1 MLVAATYENGQIFQ
15 HFGRTPAFKVYQ
27 IEDGAIVAAGLL
39 DPEGAGHGALVGVL
53 MQYGIEALICGG
65 IGPGAVNF
73 LAQAGIAVYAG
84 NSGSADA
91 AAQALAAGTLVQ
103 NTQANCDHHGHEHGE
118 GGCGEHE
125 GGCGHHGE
133 GEHHCCH

>member
-1 MLVAATYENGQIFQ
+1 MLIAATYENGQIFQ
-15 HFGRTPAFKVYQ
+15 HFGRTPMFKVYE
-27 IEDGAIVAAGLL
+27 IENGVVTRAGLL

-53 MQYGIEALICGG
+53 MECGIEALICGG

-84 NSGSADA
+84 NSGSADEA
-91 AAQALAAGTLVQ
+91 AVAFAAGELAQ
-103 NTQANCDHHGHEHGE
+103 NSDVNCDHHDHEHGE
-118 GGCGEHE
+118 
-125 GGCGHHGE
+125 GCGHHGE

>member
-1 MLVAATYENGQIFQ
+1 MLIAATYENGQIFQ
-15 HFGRTPAFKVYQ
+15 HFGRTPMFKVYE
-27 IEDGAIVAAGLL
+27 IENGVVTRTGLL

-53 MQYGIEALICGG
+53 MECGIEALICGG

-84 NSGSADA
+84 NSGSADEA
-91 AAQALAAGTLVQ
+91 AVAFAAGELAQ
-103 NTQANCDHHGHEHGE
+103 NSAANCDHHDHEHGE
-118 GGCGEHE
+118 
-125 GGCGHHGE
+125 GCGHHGE

>member
-65 IGPGAVNF
+65 IGPSAVNF

-84 NSGSADA
+84 NAGSADA
-91 AAQALAAGTLVQ
+91 AAQALAAGTLAQ
-103 NTQANCDHHGHEHGE
+103 NTEANCDHHDHEHGE
-118 GGCGEHE
+118 GGCG
-125 GGCGHHGE
+125 HHGD